1 MKGVFEV
8 ATLSELTTIED
19 WERTLEKSNEQAVL
33 IIKHSTACPISA
45 DAWEE
50 AQAGVK
56 EMSESEAEFVFVKV
70 IESRPVS
77 QKIAEDIEI
86 KHESPQAILI
96 KNKKAVWDTS
106 HSDIT
111 KQAVQNAIRS

>member
-1 MKGVFEV
+1 MT
-8 ATLSELTTIED
+8 ALTELTTMED
-19 WERTLEKSNEQAVL
+19 WEHILEKSNEQAVM

-50 AQAGVK
+50 VQAGVE

-77 QKIAEDIEI
+77 QKIADDIEI
-86 KHESPQAILI
+86 KHESPQAILV

-111 KQAVQNAIRS
+111 KQAIQSAVRS

>member
-1 MKGVFEV
+1 M
-8 ATLSELTTIED
+8 AALTELTTMED
-19 WERTLEKSNEQAVL
+19 WEHTLEKSNEQAVM

-45 DAWEE
+45 EAWEE
-50 AQAGVK
+50 VQAGVK
-56 EMSESEAEFVFVKV
+56 EINETEAEFLFVKV

-77 QKIAEDIEI
+77 QKIADDIAI

-96 KNKKAVWDTS
+96 KNKKAVWNTS

-111 KQAVQNAIRS
+111 KQAIQNAVRS